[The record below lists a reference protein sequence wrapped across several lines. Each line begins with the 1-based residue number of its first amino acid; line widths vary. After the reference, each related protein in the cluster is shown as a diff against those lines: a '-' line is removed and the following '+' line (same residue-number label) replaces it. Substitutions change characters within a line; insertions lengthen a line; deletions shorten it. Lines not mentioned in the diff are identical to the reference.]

1 MFNDDDDRMY
11 ERDPERPTR
20 FGGGALI
27 ISLII
32 AGLVLFT
39 ITYVVLRD
47 NPDHFKIP
55 GPSPIHI
62 APQESSTP
70 PVAARVTKRMPL
82 PEPVPVKQPALIVE
96 PETPTSLKGD
106 K

>member
-1 MFNDDDDRMY
+1 MFNEDDRMY
-11 ERDPERPTR
+11 SRDPKPTR
-20 FGGGALI
+20 FSGGVLI
-27 ISLII
+27 VSLII
-32 AGLVLFT
+32 AGLVLFAV
-39 ITYVVLRD
+39 TYVVLRE
-47 NPDHFKIP
+47 NPEHFKVP
-55 GPSPIHI
+55 GPSPILI

-106 K
+106 R

>member
-11 ERDPERPTR
+11 ARDSKPTR

-32 AGLVLFT
+32 AGLVLFA
-39 ITYVVLRD
+39 ITYVVLRE
-47 NPDHFKIP
+47 NPSHFKVL
-55 GPSPIHI
+55 GPSPILI

-70 PVAARVTKRMPL
+70 PVAARVTKSMPL
-82 PEPVPVKQPALIVE
+82 SAPVPVKQPALIVE

-106 K
+106 R

>member
-1 MFNDDDDRMY
+1 MLTDEDDRKY
-11 ERDPERPTR
+11 LSDQKHSTR
-20 FGGGALI
+20 FSGGALI

-32 AGLVLFT
+32 AGLVLFA
-39 ITYVVLRD
+39 ITYVVLRE
-47 NPDHFKIP
+47 NPSHFKVP
-55 GPSPIHI
+55 GPSPILI

-106 K
+106 R